1 MTILRAF
8 MEARSVENPQRPL
21 TDASLLDV
29 LGGHPTD
36 SGVSVTNE
44 SAYRMTAVYR
54 CIAILSGL
62 VAALPLPSYRRTATG
77 RETVPSFMD
86 DPHPDMTPFEV
97 KEFIAQAMLSWGNGY
112 AYKLRDGLGRVQ
124 ELEPLHPKLMFVE
137 RKKKWRSDANPSG
150 KHLELHEGGSVTTY
164 TPRDVLHIPAMTYD
178 GVVGMSPIQLA
189 AQGIGLALAAESFGA
204 KMFARGA
211 LIQGVLQTDQQ
222 FKDEAPA
229 NRLKG
234 QWRRK
239 VTGPDRH
246 WDIPVLD
253 SGTKFVPIGLPPEA
267 VQFIETRS
275 FGVVE
280 MARQYGIPPHL
291 VGAVERS
298 TSWGTGIEQQNMQML
313 TFTADPWLVRFEQRC
328 SKELV
333 LDRSRYFR
341 FKRAALLRADTATRY
356 LAYQRGINNGWLSA
370 DEIRALEEME
380 PLPGG
385 QGEAFYRPGN
395 VVPLSDDETDDETEQ
410 GGAA

>member
-1 MTILRAF
+1 MSVLRALL
-8 MEARSVENPQRPL
+8 EARSIENPERPL
-21 TDASLLDV
+21 TDASLIDI

-36 SGVSVTNE
+36 AGVSVTPE
-44 SAYRMTAVYR
+44 SAYRFTAVYR

-62 VAALPLPSYRRTATG
+62 IAALPLFSYRRTDSG
-77 RETVPSFMD
+77 RLQVPSFMD

-97 KEFIAQAMLSWGNGY
+97 KEFVAQGMLSWGNGY
-112 AYKLRDGLGRVQ
+112 AFKVRDGLGRVQ
-124 ELEPLHPKLMFVE
+124 ELEPLHPRLLHVE
-137 RKKKWRSDANPSG
+137 RKKAWRSDANPSG
-150 KHLELHEGGSVTTY
+150 KRLELHEGGTVTTY
-164 TPRDVLHIPAMTYD
+164 TPRDILHIPAMSYD

-189 AQGIGLALAAESFGA
+189 AQGIGLTLAAESFGA
-204 KMFARGA
+204 KMFGRGA
-211 LIQGVLQTDQQ
+211 LIQGVLQTDQH
-222 FKDEAPA
+222 FKDDKPA
-229 NRLKG
+229 KRLKG
-234 QWRRK
+234 QWRRL
-239 VTGPDRH
+239 VSGPDRH

-267 VQFIETRS
+267 VQFIQTRQ

-333 LDRSRYFR
+333 LGRSRYYR

-380 PLPGG
+380 PLPNG

-395 VVPLSDDETDDETEQ
+395 VVPLSEDVDDTEEE